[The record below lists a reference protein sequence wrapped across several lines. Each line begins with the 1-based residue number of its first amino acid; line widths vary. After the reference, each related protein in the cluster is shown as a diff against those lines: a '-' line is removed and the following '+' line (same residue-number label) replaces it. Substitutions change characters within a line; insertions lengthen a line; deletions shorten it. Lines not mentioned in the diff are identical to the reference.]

1 MEKTKPTTVRVG
13 AVQMISRKDEI
24 EKNIDKALAY
34 CDTAAK
40 KGVQMLCLP
49 ECASTGFDWLG
60 DRNAA
65 AKGTRRMVNRSVP
78 AATYSALCFTF
89 GVEGNTPGTL
99 PNQAHFDNMAWPAA
113 MGGGGYHYMKLEGMY
128 EDEGDE
134 GSFAVHTG
142 PAGGA
147 DFTFEVSLPLALTVA
162 QDAWE
167 IQVGM
172 NLGEWFANPNL
183 YNFGGLGGILGNAE
197 LQGQL
202 QANGATV
209 FALGSVG
216 HLDLDELD
224 HDHDDHGEG
233 DHEEEDDDHSEH
245 AEGGCRRQPESVSAS
260 IGGRPNEVCA
270 LRVGSRAS
278 LPGFSTYM
286 RCWPC
291 SRMDFRGACI

>member
-1 MEKTKPTTVRVG
+1 MIQTVVSLRPWPILLALLLAAALTGCGDDEVG
-13 AVQMISRKDEI
+13 AGTVSVRLEHRVDADELSFDQVLYTNAAGNRYSVSKLEYI
-24 EKNIDKALAY
+24 LTGITLESADGSFFELAGQHY
-34 CDTAAK
+34 
-40 KGVQMLCLP
+40 
-49 ECASTGFDWLG
+49 
-60 DRNAA
+60 RNAA
-65 AKGTRRMVNRSVP
+65 AKGTGRMVNRSVP
-78 AATYSALCFTF
+78 AATYSALRFTF
-89 GVEGNTPGTL
+89 GVTGNTPGTL

-134 GSFAVHTG
+134 GGFAVHTG

-147 DFTFEVSLPLALTVA
+147 DFTFDVSLPLVLTVA

-167 IQVGM
+167 IQVVM

-183 YNFGGLGGILGNAE
+183 YNFVGLGGIMGNAD

-224 HDHDDHGEG
+224 HDDHGEG
-233 DHEEEDDDHSEH
+233 DHEEEGDDHSEH
-245 AEGGCRRQPESVSAS
+245 AEG
-260 IGGRPNEVCA
+260 
-270 LRVGSRAS
+270 
-278 LPGFSTYM
+278 
-286 RCWPC
+286 
-291 SRMDFRGACI
+291 

>member
-1 MEKTKPTTVRVG
+1 MAGTVSVRLEHRVD
-13 AVQMISRKDEI
+13 ADELSFDQVLYTNAAGNRYSVSKLEYI
-24 EKNIDKALAY
+24 LTGITLESADGGLFELAGQHH
-34 CDTAAK
+34 C
-40 KGVQMLCLP
+40 
-49 ECASTGFDWLG
+49 
-60 DRNAA
+60 NAA
-65 AKGTRRMVNRSVP
+65 AKGTRRVVNRSVP
-78 AATYSALCFTF
+78 AATYSALRFTF

-128 EDEGDE
+128 EDGGDE
-134 GSFAVHTG
+134 GGFAVHTG

-147 DFTFEVSLPLALTVA
+147 DFTFDVSLPLVLTVA

-167 IQVGM
+167 IQVVM

-183 YNFGGLGGILGNAE
+183 YNFVGLGGIMGNAD

-224 HDHDDHGEG
+224 HDDHGEG
-233 DHEEEDDDHSEH
+233 DHEEEGDDHSEH
-245 AEGGCRRQPESVSAS
+245 AEG
-260 IGGRPNEVCA
+260 
-270 LRVGSRAS
+270 
-278 LPGFSTYM
+278 
-286 RCWPC
+286 
-291 SRMDFRGACI
+291 